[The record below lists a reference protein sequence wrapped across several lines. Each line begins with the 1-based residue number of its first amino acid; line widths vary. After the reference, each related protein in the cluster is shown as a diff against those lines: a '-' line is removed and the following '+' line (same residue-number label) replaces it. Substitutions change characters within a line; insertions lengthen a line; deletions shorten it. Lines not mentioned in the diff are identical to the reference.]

1 MLVNTEPT
9 NAAALA
15 LYRSLG
21 FDVLPDS
28 FVVMERAVNVAAEVS
43 A

>member
-9 NAAALA
+9 NTAALA

-21 FDVLPDS
+21 FVAHHTQRA
-28 FVVMERAVNVAAEVS
+28 FVGNVI
-43 A
+43 